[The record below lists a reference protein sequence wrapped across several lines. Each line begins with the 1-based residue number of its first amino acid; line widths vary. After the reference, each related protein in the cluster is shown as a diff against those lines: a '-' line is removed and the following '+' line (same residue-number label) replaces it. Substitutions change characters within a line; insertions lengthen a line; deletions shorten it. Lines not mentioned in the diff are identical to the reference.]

1 MIISKLSQFLP
12 IIDWLPEYNKK
23 TFFKDVI
30 AGFTVAVLLV
40 PQGMAYA
47 LLAGIPPIYGLY
59 AGVIPLL
66 LYAFFGTSRQLSVGP
81 VALVSLLVMAGLSE
95 IAEPF
100 SQEYI
105 NLVILTALLAGIFQL
120 IFGIFKL
127 GFLVNFLSHPVLS
140 GFTSAAAF
148 IIAFSQVGNLFGIAQ
163 PRSNQ
168 IIPLLSN
175 LIPALPQLNILTF
188 TIGIGGLI
196 LMLGLKKWHRS
207 IPYALITV
215 VLSIVLVQ
223 TFNWDQIGVAT
234 IGAVPKGLPAFSL
247 PLFDW
252 ESIKLVLPLSFTICL
267 ISFIE
272 SLAIAQ
278 VMEAQHKNYRI
289 VPNQELIALGMT
301 KIVGAFF
308 QCLPTTGSFS
318 RSAINSESGARTGV
332 ASIVTA
338 LLMVITLL
346 FLTSLFYYLPKAI
359 LSAIII
365 LSVIGLID
373 YKEAIRLWET
383 DRSDFTTLAATF
395 LITLLA
401 GIQIGIMAGVILS
414 LAIILYENSKPHYA
428 ILGQLPN
435 TRKYRNVN
443 RFPKAI
449 QHPGLIIVRFDA
461 QIYFANAMFLRE
473 MLEEIAEENEN
484 LQAIVLDMSSVH
496 AIDSSGLHT
505 LEELLEYFTNRNIA
519 LYLASAIGPVRDLL
533 EKTNFT
539 AKVGK
544 EQNFMLVHDAVS
556 YYKNRPTLNTT
567 VEDKDS

>member
-1 MIISKLSQFLP
+1 
-12 IIDWLPEYNKK
+12 
-23 TFFKDVI
+23 
-30 AGFTVAVLLV
+30 
-40 PQGMAYA
+40 MAYA

-59 AGVIPLL
+59 AGVVPLL

-81 VALVSLLVMAGLSE
+81 VALVSLLVMSGLSE

-100 SQEYI
+100 SPEYI
-105 NLVILTALLAGIFQL
+105 ELVVLTALLAGLLQL

-148 IIAFSQVGNLFGIAQ
+148 IIAFSQIGNLLGIQQ

-168 IIPLLSN
+168 IIPLLTN
-175 LIPALPQLNILTF
+175 LIPSLADIHWLTF
-188 TIGIGGLI
+188 TIGFVGIT
-196 LMLGLKKWHRS
+196 LMFGLKKWHKS

-215 VLSIVLVQ
+215 VLSIGLVQ
-223 TFNWDQIGVAT
+223 YFNWDQLGVAT
-234 IGAVPKGLPAFSL
+234 VGAVPAGLPDLVL
-247 PLFDW
+247 PRFDW
-252 ESIKLVLPLSFTICL
+252 ESIQLVLPLSITICL

-278 VMEAQHKNYRI
+278 VLEAQHKSYRI
-289 VPNQELIALGMT
+289 IPNQELIALGMT
-301 KIVGAFF
+301 KLAGAFF

-318 RSAINSESGARTGV
+318 RSAINNEAGAKTGI
-332 ASIVTA
+332 ASVITA
-338 LLMVITLL
+338 TLMVVTLL
-346 FLTSLFYYLPKAI
+346 FLTSLFFYLPNAI
-359 LSAIII
+359 LAAIIM

-373 YKEAIRLWET
+373 FKGAVRLWKT
-383 DRSDFTTLAATF
+383 DRSDFTTLLATF

-401 GIQIGIMAGVILS
+401 GIQIGILAGVILS
-414 LAIILYENSKPHYA
+414 LAIILYENSQPHYA

-435 TRKYRNVN
+435 SRKYRNVN

-449 QHPGLIIVRFDA
+449 QFPGLIIVRFDA

-473 MLEEIAEENEN
+473 MLEEIAEENED
-484 LQAIVLDMSSVH
+484 LRAIVLDLSSVH

-505 LEELLEYFTNRNIA
+505 LEELLEYFKNRNIA

-533 EKTNFT
+533 EKTHFT
-539 AKVGK
+539 DKVGTD
-544 EQNFMLVHDAVS
+544 QNFMLVHDAVS
-556 YYKNRPTLNTT
+556 YYKNQ
-567 VEDKDS
+567 VISE